1 VTETFRVEITSAA
14 ERDIEDIWEYIAYD
28 NPEDAS
34 FFISNLEEQIV
45 TLESFPFSC
54 PLVPENELLGTG
66 YRHLLYGRYR
76 IIFRVISSRVIIMR
90 IVHQYRLLDPGL
102 FQK

>member
-1 VTETFRVEITSAA
+1 MTETFKVEITSNA
-14 ERDIEDIWEYIAYD
+14 ERDIEDIWEYIGYD

-45 TLESFPFSC
+45 TLESFPFRC

-90 IVHQYRLLDPGL
+90 IVHQSRLLDPGL